1 MAQVT
6 GMTSSEIE
14 EELDTLLLSGRVDQ
28 ISGHLLLE
36 TRGGAVI
43 DAGAVETSA
52 IVNWADIVGKPTAFA
67 PTTHVHIQ
75 DVASD
80 VWTINHGLN
89 RNPQVTIVD
98 SSGSEV
104 VGDVTHVDINT
115 VVATFGGAFGGRA
128 YLT

>member
-52 IVNWADIVGKPTAFA
+52 IVNWADIVGKSLRWPSLLDLKERT
-67 PTTHVHIQ
+67 
-75 DVASD
+75 
-80 VWTINHGLN
+80 
-89 RNPQVTIVD
+89 
-98 SSGSEV
+98 
-104 VGDVTHVDINT
+104 
-115 VVATFGGAFGGRA
+115 
-128 YLT
+128 